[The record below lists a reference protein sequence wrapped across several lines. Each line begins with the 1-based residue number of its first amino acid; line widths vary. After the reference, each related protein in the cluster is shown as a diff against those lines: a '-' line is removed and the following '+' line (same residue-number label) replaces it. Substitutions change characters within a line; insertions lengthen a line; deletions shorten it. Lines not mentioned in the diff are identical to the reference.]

1 MSTTMSG
8 TTGRESQTHQELRN
22 TKRKSPRADNSLP
35 KERDQG
41 DGAPD
46 RDSTEEPQKPFSVK
60 LELDLVQIFLFVAA
74 LATRTWQI
82 GLPRAVVFDELHFAK
97 FVSLY
102 LQNTFFF
109 DIHPPLGKLLLTLA
123 GHYTGF
129 QGNLS
134 FDRIGTEYPPSM
146 PVSQLRLLPAVSGSL
161 LVPLVYQIVVELRQS
176 RWAALLAASFVL
188 FDNALLVQSRFILM
202 EGMLLFFM
210 AMALLSFL
218 KFHHMPEREFTVQ
231 WWFWL
236 TLTGLSLTCAFSIK
250 YIGVMTYLLLLL
262 LLAKDY
268 WSMLADV
275 IKSDLCLIHHFLA
288 RFLCVC
294 LLPVSL
300 YIGIFFIHLGL
311 LTKAG
316 PHDNVMTSA
325 FQASL
330 QGGLAVLTKGQP
342 LHVVYG
348 SQITLRYNNNANP
361 GRPCWLH
368 SHPHVYPLRYS
379 DGRGSSHQ
387 QQVTCYIFKDL
398 YNWWI
403 VKHPHSNTL
412 MVQDPPHPVK
422 HGDLVQL
429 VHGLTGRAL
438 NSHDVAAPMSPQN
451 QEVSCYI
458 DYNVSM
464 PSQNLWRVEL
474 VNRDSNQDTWQTIN
488 SLVRLHHVNTSQ
500 ALKVSGKQLPEW
512 GFHQLEVVT
521 DRITE
526 QDPTIWNVEE
536 HRYTK
541 ASGKE
546 GQTRE
551 LSEAEMIPS
560 EPTQLSLWAKFVE
573 LQVKMLSSSH
583 DVELEHKYSSGP
595 LEWPL
600 MDKNVAYW
608 ISADTNAQ
616 IHLLGNLLVW
626 YLSTASFFIYCIV
639 WVGYL
644 LRRRRLVFDLNEV
657 EWCQFTFNGQLLL
670 GGFLF
675 HYVPHFV
682 TDRTLFLH
690 HYLPALFFQIIT
702 CAALFDHFI
711 LLTSKYAPHLSLV
724 VKYVIVVLVLLCVCV
739 FVYFSAFSYGN
750 VPLTATHIQQMTW
763 RETWDFL
770 VRVKL
775 R

>member
-1 MSTTMSG
+1 MSATVEG
-8 TTGRESQTHQELRN
+8 N
-22 TKRKSPRADNSLP
+22 TERYEQLQNIKAKSCALP

-41 DGAPD
+41 DGAPEGK
-46 RDSTEEPQKPFSVK
+46 STKKEQKPFSVK
-60 LELDLVQIFLFVAA
+60 LELDLVQIFLFIGAW
-74 LATRTWQI
+74 ATRTWQI

-102 LQNTFFF
+102 LQNIFFF

-134 FDRIGTEYPPSM
+134 FDRIGTEYPSTV
-146 PVSQLRLLPAVSGSL
+146 PVSQLRLLPAILGSL
-161 LVPLVYQIVVELRQS
+161 LVPLVYQIVVELHLS

-188 FDNALLVQSRFILM
+188 FDNAILVQSRFILM
-202 EGMLLFFM
+202 EGMLLFFI
-210 AMALLSFL
+210 ALALLCFL
-218 KFHHMPEREFTVQ
+218 KFHHMPEQEFNLQ
-231 WWFWL
+231 WWLWL
-236 TLTGLSLTCAFSIK
+236 TITGLSLTCAFSIK
-250 YIGVMTYLLLLL
+250 YIGLMTFILVLLSIF
-262 LLAKDY
+262 KDY
-268 WSMLADV
+268 WSMLAD
-275 IKSDLCLIHHFLA
+275 ILKSDLCLVQHFCA
-288 RFLCVC
+288 RFMC
-294 LLPVSL
+294 LFIIPAFL
-300 YIGIFFIHLGL
+300 YIGIFFIHLSI

-330 QGGLAVLTKGQP
+330 EGGLAALTKGQP
-342 LHVVYG
+342 LNVAYG
-348 SQITLRYNNNANP
+348 SQITLRYNNNPSP

-368 SHPHVYPLRYS
+368 SHPHVYPIRYV

-403 VKHPHSNTL
+403 IKHPNSNTL
-412 MVQDPPHPVK
+412 MVNDPPQPVK
-422 HGDLVQL
+422 HGDLIQL

-474 VNRDSNQDTWQTIN
+474 VNRDSDQDNWQTIN

-521 DRITE
+521 DRIAE

-560 EPTQLSLWAKFVE
+560 EPTQLSLWAKFWE
-573 LQVKMLSSSH
+573 LQVKMISSNH
-583 DVELEHKYSSGP
+583 DVDLEHKYSSGP

-608 ISADTNAQ
+608 ISPNTNAQ
-616 IHLLGNLLVW
+616 IHLLGNIFIW
-626 YLSTASFFIYCIV
+626 YLCTASLF
-639 WVGYL
+639 GYL
-644 LRRRRLVFDLNEV
+644 TLWIFYMLRRRRSLFDLNEV
-657 EWCQFTFNGQLLL
+657 EWDQFTFTGQLLI

-675 HYVPHFV
+675 HYLPHFV

-690 HYLPALFFQIIT
+690 HYLPAFLFQVIT

-711 LLTSKYAPHLSLV
+711 LISARFVPYLSSF
-724 VKYVIVVLVLLCVCV
+724 VKYLIVLLVLIALGV
-739 FVYFSAFSYGN
+739 FLYFSAFSYGN
-750 VPLTATHIQQMTW
+750 IPLTAADIQQMSW
-763 RETWDFL
+763 KDSWDFL